1 MQSRNKRWAG
11 CVSAILLLAAST
23 QIPAE
28 ETAPE
33 KSARAVSNIGFEKNP
48 PAALKQK
55 FPMCDEYLKV
65 QWITKK
71 KEIGYS
77 EFEAPLTSVVGNS
90 VARKKVS
97 VLVLMRDP
105 FGAFP
110 ELRYDVSSIKE
121 SGQLERLFDALR
133 NGKIKGAWGG
143 TNLLVE
149 SKDYNFRIDFN
160 SVELEGHPY
169 SFEDEVV
176 FADYQQTVCV
186 VYPNGQRA
194 WIAEGRRPEK
204 IYDKATF
211 DALFNNV
218 KASIAGLDRRVF
230 ARTWVLDVNRDGIP
244 DYVGPGSI
252 YSVGNRYY
260 GYHLVEGTGPS
271 ATGAPTKKV
280 PTYSFP
286 PQNRTCAVKAPTLY
300 LTTDGKDYFL
310 NNQCN
315 LTDLTSQAG
324 EK

>member
-1 MQSRNKRWAG
+1 MQSRDKRWAG

-23 QIPAE
+23 QISAE

-33 KSARAVSNIGFEKNP
+33 KSAPGVSNIGFEKNP

-55 FPMCDEYLKV
+55 FPMCDEFLKV
-65 QWITKK
+65 QWINKK

-77 EFEAPLTSVVGNS
+77 DFEAPLRDMKSRSAG
-90 VARKKVS
+90 RREVS
-97 VLVLMRDP
+97 VLVLMGNFP
-105 FGAFP
+105 EP
-110 ELRYDVSSIKE
+110 ELRYEVSYYKGK
-121 SGQLERLFDALR
+121 GQLESLFDALR
-133 NGKIKGAWGG
+133 SGEIKDVWGG
-143 TNLLVE
+143 GDLII
-149 SKDYNFRIDFN
+149 SSHDASFHIDFN
-160 SVELEGHPY
+160 SVEIEGY
-169 SFEDEVV
+169 RYMFDAE
-176 FADYQQTVCV
+176 FAGYHRTVCV
-186 VYPNGQRA
+186 VYPDGQRA
-194 WIAEGRRPEK
+194 WIAEGRRPER
-204 IYDKATF
+204 IYDKATV
-211 DALFNNV
+211 DALFDKV
-218 KASIAGLDRRVF
+218 KASIAGLDRGRF

-260 GYHLVEGTGPS
+260 WYHLVEGTGPS

-280 PTYSFP
+280 PTYTFP
-286 PQNRTCAVKAPTLY
+286 PQNRTCAVRLGKRY